1 MRVIG
6 VTVALAV
13 AAACIVNSNYVGNAS
28 EACLQRRTGPDALEE
43 CVRSRMPDLEPTLMR
58 LDDAMF
64 SALLQTGA
72 VTELPPPRP
81 LHQAGHNVMTFVQA
95 AAGDAA
101 LVAAFTPANMQDLC
115 VALTML
121 DACAF
126 NRRLLANAYAG
137 CMEWLMQQRNWAA
150 AISYAEAGIA
160 ADAAVEYKCRIAIG
174 WMLHEMMGDAVGARD
189 EYLRAVALRPK
200 DCPPIINLAW
210 VTIEMG
216 RVQEAQRLI
225 VSTEAS
231 EVGRTCSHVYML
243 YWNAARAFSE
253 ELTLAGVQRGRHYMR
268 LAAQALANDAQGSQ
282 SRTQPVEAAP
292 GDGSTGSN
300 HQADGTSQWA
310 LLGAAT
316 LTPQI
321 MFAPEEMAQLRSES
335 LQEMLHLERTLPTT
349 CGGPPRDAA
358 ADPDASS
365 GGGCV
370 CMGDES
376 KGVPDTPFA
385 WHYQGFDGEDG
396 VAAVAFGWPRWALW
410 CRSHMLLCFLASCCR

>member
-1 MRVIG
+1 MRAV
-6 VTVALAV
+6 VVVVALAA
-13 AAACIVNSNYVGNAS
+13 AAACVLNSKYLGNAS
-28 EACLQRRTGPDALEE
+28 EACLQRRRGPDALEA
-43 CVRSRMPDLEPTLMR
+43 CVRSRIPDVEPVLTR

-64 SALLQTGA
+64 GALLETGA

-81 LHQAGHNVMTFVQA
+81 LDQAGYNVMTFVQA

-101 LVAAFTPANMQDLC
+101 LVAAFTPANTHDLC
-115 VALTML
+115 AVLTRL
-121 DACAF
+121 DLCAF
-126 NRRLLANAYAG
+126 NRRLLANAYSG
-137 CMEWLMQQRNWAA
+137 CMEWLMQQRNWQA
-150 AISYAEAGIA
+150 AISYAEAAIA
-160 ADAAVEYKCRIAIG
+160 ADASLEYKCRIAIG
-174 WMLHEMMGDAVGARD
+174 WMRHEMMGDAVGARD

-216 RVQEAQRLI
+216 HIQEAQRLI

-231 EVGRTCSHVYML
+231 EAGRTCSHVYML

-268 LAAQALANDAQGSQ
+268 LAAQALANDVQASKTRSQ
-282 SRTQPVEAAP
+282 AVEGAP
-292 GDGSTGSN
+292 GDGSSGSN

-316 LTPQI
+316 LTPQM
-321 MFAPEEMAQLRSES
+321 MFAPEEMAQLRRES

-349 CGGPPRDAA
+349 CGGPPRDASA
-358 ADPDASS
+358 EGA

-385 WHYQGFDGEDG
+385 WHYQGFDGEKSATSARCG
-396 VAAVAFGWPRWALW
+396 PAAGRWSPLPMRLRCSAE
-410 CRSHMLLCFLASCCR
+410 SPLLCR